1 MAAGDL
7 LELSNWLRD
16 NLYAWGRKLTPKETL
31 GRLTGSDAID
41 PQPYLAYLGDKM
53 AQLALARLG
62 RWSHSS
68 GPRRS
73 WTTSRSA
80 CSRRFPP
87 APSSSTRTRIWG
99 TTSTACAAGPT
110 SCSRIFDRVGIERTF
125 TFCLD
130 EPDREPAFTRRERP
144 HARLR
149 GEPTPTGSSRSCA
162 STSPRAR
169 SRRRGAASTS
179 APAGSSFIPAPRSSR
194 VGDERLDAVFALAV
208 EREVPILI
216 HGGRGLPPIGDH
228 LAALVERYAGVRLI
242 IAHAGIA
249 DLGGLAGHFAYVPGV
264 FFDTSVWSIVDLL
277 DLMRQV
283 APEQILF
290 ATDYPYGTAAEL
302 APARASRGEAV
313 ATSTRTDLRRLLGE
327 TAQGIADGAP
337 LPALSP
343 AKGPEEITTLL
354 PLARIHA
361 YIAMATPLLWMRQP
375 DVAGGLGLALNAAH
389 EANIDGVPD
398 ADLIR
403 AALTAASELWVGIGE
418 IEDRQESERIARA
431 AARSSSTSRTSW
443 P

>member
-1 MAAGDL
+1 MEPLERAQGILDDVTERVLAEVPAGAVL
-7 LELSNWLRD
+7 F
-16 NLYAWGRKLTPKETL
+16 
-31 GRLTGSDAID
+31 DAHTH
-41 PQPYLAYLGDKM
+41 LGDDIDGM
-53 AQLALARLG
+53 RGRPDELLA
-62 RWSHSS
+62 
-68 GPRRS
+68 
-73 WTTSRSA
+73 
-80 CSRRFPP
+80 
-87 APSSSTRTRIWG
+87 
-99 TTSTACAAGPT
+99 
-110 SCSRIFDRVGIERTF
+110 IFDRVGIDAHLHVLPRRAR
-125 TFCLD
+125 
-130 EPDREPAFTRRERP
+130 PRAGVHRRERP

-149 GEPTPTGSSRSCA
+149 GGENPDRIIPFVRLDLAESPIEEARRCLDLGARGIKLH
-162 STSPRAR
+162 PRAQKF
-169 SRRRGAASTS
+169 S
-179 APAGSSFIPAPRSSR
+179 

-249 DLGGLAGHFAYVPGV
+249 DLGGLAGHFAHVPGV
-264 FFDTSVWSIVDLL
+264 FFDTSVWSVVDLL

-290 ATDYPYGTAAEL
+290 ATDYPYGRLPNSLLLALRAAKLSHFDEAEL
-302 APARASRGEAV
+302 
-313 ATSTRTDLRRLLGE
+313 RRMLGE

-343 AKGPEEITTLL
+343 AKGPEEITHPL

-389 EANIDGVPD
+389 EANIDGVRD

-403 AALTAASELWVGIGE
+403 SALTIASELWVGIGE

-431 AARSSSTSRTSW
+431 ARQLVHIADILAVTGR
-443 P
+443 

>member
-1 MAAGDL
+1 MEPLEQAQGILDDVTERVLAEVPAGAVLFDAHTHL
-7 LELSNWLRD
+7 GD
-16 NLYAWGRKLTPKETL
+16 DIDGML
-31 GRLTGSDAID
+31 GRPDEL
-41 PQPYLAYLGDKM
+41 LA
-53 AQLALARLG
+53 
-62 RWSHSS
+62 
-68 GPRRS
+68 
-73 WTTSRSA
+73 
-80 CSRRFPP
+80 
-87 APSSSTRTRIWG
+87 
-99 TTSTACAAGPT
+99 
-110 SCSRIFDRVGIERTF
+110 IFDRVGIERTF
-125 TFCLD
+125 SFCLD
-130 EPDREPAFTRRERP
+130 EPDRVPAFTAANDRTLAYAAANPDRIIPFVRLDLAESPIEEARRCLDLG
-144 HARLR
+144 ARGIKLH
-149 GEPTPTGSSRSCA
+149 
-162 STSPRAR
+162 PRAQKF
-169 SRRRGAASTS
+169 S
-179 APAGSSFIPAPRSSR
+179 

-290 ATDYPYGTAAEL
+290 ATDYPYGRLPNSLLLTLRAAKLSDFDED
-302 APARASRGEAV
+302 
-313 ATSTRTDLRRLLGE
+313 DLRRLLGD

-343 AKGPEEITTLL
+343 AKGPAEITHPL

-361 YIAMATPLLWMRQP
+361 YIGMATPLLWMRQP

-389 EANIDGVPD
+389 EANVDGVRD

-403 AALTAASELWVGIGE
+403 SALTVASELWVGIGE

-431 AARSSSTSRTSW
+431 ARQLVHIADILAVTGR
-443 P
+443 